1 MYKYKVELPT
11 LTDVENF
18 TQIAKRISE
27 DVRLIGKDE
36 NGGNWDVSAKSLLC
50 SLIMSQRE
58 QTYRE
63 HTAHEVDWNTIW
75 CVCEKDVFSQIKDYV
90 VVDHESVL

>member
-27 DVRLIGKDE
+27 DVRLIGKAGAE
-36 NGGNWDVSAKSLLC
+36 LEIFWLTS
-50 SLIMSQRE
+50 I
-58 QTYRE
+58 
-63 HTAHEVDWNTIW
+63 
-75 CVCEKDVFSQIKDYV
+75 QI
-90 VVDHESVL
+90 